1 MAPSFVSAP
10 PSNEL
15 VAQSKSSLQRTT
27 GFYSVYF
34 NGLLLLAR
42 WRSLSER
49 DTYSSGWCGNEAD
62 RFSLP
67 RTHVS

>member
-1 MAPSFVSAP
+1 MAPSFFWAP

-15 VAQSKSSLQRTT
+15 VAQSKSSLQRSMR
-27 GFYSVYF
+27 FYLVHF
-34 NGLLLLAR
+34 NRLLLLAR

-49 DTYSSGWCGNEAD
+49 DTYSSERCLNEAE

-67 RTHVS
+67 RTRVN